1 MAVEK
6 VNPSPGVHL
15 LCPLC
20 APGLS
25 HLFILQWVKA
35 KKAPEGCSL
44 SRASAVVFPVCGG
57 AVFHLNSP
65 LLSVLQLKNDPP
77 LLFLLSDLFVFF
89 FFFFFP
95 SFRSQLAEVKVRILE
110 AKQTLED
117 CISAQEFSQAAEL
130 KNSITDLENR
140 RNQILQ
146 DIAESNQVADKEV
159 RTEKVLSYTETS
171 PLHLNVQFLLSS
183 SSIHGPLLLRQPPV
197 YASSDLL
204 PLVSWRFPKQTG
216 GMGACFCHW
225 REKCQP

>member
-6 VNPSPGVHL
+6 VNPSPGVDL

-25 HLFILQWVKA
+25 HLLILQWVKA

-77 LLFLLSDLFVFF
+77 LLFFIVWPVCVF

-95 SFRSQLAEVKVRILE
+95 SFRFQLAEVKVRILE

-130 KNSITDLENR
+130 KNSITDLENH

-159 RTEKVLSYTETS
+159 RTEKV
-171 PLHLNVQFLLSS
+171 
-183 SSIHGPLLLRQPPV
+183 
-197 YASSDLL
+197 
-204 PLVSWRFPKQTG
+204 
-216 GMGACFCHW
+216 
-225 REKCQP
+225 

>member
-1 MAVEK
+1 M
-6 VNPSPGVHL
+6 
-15 LCPLC
+15 
-20 APGLS
+20 
-25 HLFILQWVKA
+25 
-35 KKAPEGCSL
+35 
-44 SRASAVVFPVCGG
+44 
-57 AVFHLNSP
+57 
-65 LLSVLQLKNDPP
+65 
-77 LLFLLSDLFVFF
+77 F

-204 PLVSWRFPKQTG
+204 PLVS
-216 GMGACFCHW
+216 
-225 REKCQP
+225 

>member
-44 SRASAVVFPVCGG
+44 SQSISCCFSCLRRCSFPSQQSSLERASAEEWPSPLIFIVWPVC
-57 AVFHLNSP
+57 V
-65 LLSVLQLKNDPP
+65 
-77 LLFLLSDLFVFF
+77 
-89 FFFFFP
+89 FFFFP
-95 SFRSQLAEVKVRILE
+95 SFRFQLAEVKVRILE

-159 RTEKVLSYTETS
+159 RTEKV
-171 PLHLNVQFLLSS
+171 
-183 SSIHGPLLLRQPPV
+183 
-197 YASSDLL
+197 
-204 PLVSWRFPKQTG
+204 
-216 GMGACFCHW
+216 
-225 REKCQP
+225 